1 MFKQILS
8 SVMVGLIKVDTVIH
22 TPIFI
27 PGEFVQGE
35 VILYGGNK
43 PNRIETIT
51 HSLVKTYNFGNEN
64 IHYPF
69 FSHEIVVGKEIGK
82 NEEKHIAF
90 HFVLPE
96 NLPVPLYENE
106 LWVKTDVEIPK
117 TLDPEDKDYVEVKM
131 HPFMEACMKTFRD
144 ELGFTVNV
152 REALMDKQIIKAVKR
167 DFASMLDT
175 RQHVFLQSVRFRP
188 TELYKEK
195 YERLEIFFDVTP
207 DSINL
212 YIYVIFKS
220 TFSKL
225 NSNPLNYVL
234 LQLPKEISHDQSEI
248 SKRIKAFLDNLEKT
262 DIADYVY

>member
-1 MFKQILS
+1 M
-8 SVMVGLIKVDTVIH
+8 DTVIH

-27 PGEFVQGE
+27 PGEYIRGE

-43 PNRIETIT
+43 PRRIETVT

-69 FSHEIVVGKEIGK
+69 FSHEMVVGKEIGK
-82 NEEKHIAF
+82 NEEKRIAF
-90 HFVLPE
+90 GFVLPE
-96 NLPVPLYENE
+96 NLPVPLYEKE

-131 HPFMEACMKTFRD
+131 HPFMELCMSTFQD
-144 ELGFTVNV
+144 ELGFTVNF
-152 REALMDKQIIKAVKR
+152 REVLMDKQIIKAVKR
-167 DFASMLDT
+167 DFASMLDA
-175 RQHVFLQSVRFRP
+175 RQHVFLQSVRFKP

-195 YERLEIFFDVTP
+195 YERLEIIFDVTP
-207 DSINL
+207 DSIDL

-225 NSNPLNYVL
+225 NSNPFNYVL
-234 LQLPKEISHDQSEI
+234 LQLTKEISHYPNEI
-248 SKRIKAFLDNLEKT
+248 TRRIKRFLDDLKKT